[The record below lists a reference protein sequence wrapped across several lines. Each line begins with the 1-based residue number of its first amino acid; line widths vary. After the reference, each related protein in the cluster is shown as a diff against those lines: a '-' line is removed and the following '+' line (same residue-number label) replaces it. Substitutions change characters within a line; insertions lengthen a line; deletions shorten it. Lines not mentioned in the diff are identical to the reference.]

1 MVLYRPIG
9 LAELRLVAESEFAR
23 FPPRLPHQPI
33 FYPVL
38 TRDYAEAIA
47 RDWNT
52 QDEASGF
59 VGFVTR
65 FEIDDE
71 FAKRYPVQL
80 AGGRAHQELWVPAEE
95 LAEFNQHIVRPI
107 EIVAA
112 FTGPDFA
119 GKLDD
124 RTMLPVDIP

>member
-1 MVLYRPIG
+1 MQLYRPIG
-9 LAELRLVAESEFAR
+9 LAELDLVAASGFRR

-52 QDEASGF
+52 RDEASGF

-65 FEIDDE
+65 FEVDDE
-71 FAKRYPVQL
+71 FAQRYPVQL
-80 AGGRAHQELWVPAEE
+80 AGSRAHQELWVPAEE
-95 LAEFNQHIVRPI
+95 LAEFNEHIVGPI
-107 EIVAA
+107 EIMAT

-124 RTMLPVDIP
+124 RTTLPLDIP